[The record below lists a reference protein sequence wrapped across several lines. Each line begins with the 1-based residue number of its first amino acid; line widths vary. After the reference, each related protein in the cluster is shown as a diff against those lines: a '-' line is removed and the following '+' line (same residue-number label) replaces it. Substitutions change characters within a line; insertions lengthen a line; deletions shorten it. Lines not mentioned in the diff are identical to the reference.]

1 MDYRIKVTAT
11 KDISLKEKWKAV
23 FKSSSK
29 RSVLISGLILLIGI
43 AFILPVFFNKV
54 QKVKGVV
61 LHDRLLATIPSHNVS
76 IAIFSIIWGMSFLAF
91 YRAIY
96 RPSVVLIFIWTL
108 IFVCVARMISI
119 SLVPLDPPAG
129 LIPLSD
135 PVTGIFYGESNI
147 TKDLFFSGHT
157 ATVTLM
163 FLCLQKKTDKIVAFT
178 AIIVLA
184 VLLLVQHVHYTID
197 ILAAPLI
204 VYSLF
209 RLTRFLLRIS

>member
-1 MDYRIKVTAT
+1 M
-11 KDISLKEKWKAV
+11 
-23 FKSSSK
+23 
-29 RSVLISGLILLIGI
+29 
-43 AFILPVFFNKV
+43 
-54 QKVKGVV
+54 
-61 LHDRLLATIPSHNVS
+61 
-76 IAIFSIIWGMSFLAF
+76 
-91 YRAIY
+91 
-96 RPSVVLIFIWTL
+96 
-108 IFVCVARMISI
+108 
-119 SLVPLDPPAG
+119 VPLDPPVG

-163 FLCLQKKTDKIVAFT
+163 FLCLQKKNDKIVAFT
-178 AIIVLA
+178 AIIILA